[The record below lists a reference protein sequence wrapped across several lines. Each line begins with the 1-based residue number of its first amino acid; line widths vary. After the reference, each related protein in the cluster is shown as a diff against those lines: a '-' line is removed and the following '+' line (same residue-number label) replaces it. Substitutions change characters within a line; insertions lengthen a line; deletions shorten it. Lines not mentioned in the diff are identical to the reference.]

1 MKKKYLSSLFYASML
16 LLVLAGCSSSNET
29 KAEDP
34 KEDQTEV
41 ATDTEKDDAE
51 GSSEEKEEEE
61 AYDDSDLV
69 EAVETSPV
77 YPEVNF
83 QNINWFWGSPDR
95 QSTGGIWVYTSETIP
110 SGYESTVDWETKDLL
125 LVQIN
130 DPKYIDHSMEFKALQ
145 KIDDDVVKIVVSL
158 KPDDTKTDKEVA
170 RRYASV
176 DKDELVG
183 KKFLVETVEGDKVD
197 VGLNVKT
204 SEISGS
210 EEE

>member
-1 MKKKYLSSLFYASML
+1 MKIKYFTSLLYASLL

-29 KAEDP
+29 KAEEQT
-34 KEDQTEV
+34 EDQTEV
-41 ATDTEKDDAE
+41 TTETEENNPE
-51 GSSEEKEEEE
+51 GSSEKEEEE
-61 AYDDSDLV
+61 YDEADLV

-77 YPEVNF
+77 YPEVTF

-95 QSTGGIWVYTSETIP
+95 QPTGGIWVYTSETIP
-110 SGYESTVDWETKDLL
+110 SGYETTVDWETKDLL

-130 DPKYIDHSMEFKALQ
+130 DPKYIGHSMEFKALQ
-145 KIDDDVVKIVVSL
+145 KVDDDVVKIVVGL

-176 DKDELVG
+176 DKGELEG
-183 KKFLVETVEGDKVD
+183 KKFLVETVEGDKVN

-210 EEE
+210 DGE